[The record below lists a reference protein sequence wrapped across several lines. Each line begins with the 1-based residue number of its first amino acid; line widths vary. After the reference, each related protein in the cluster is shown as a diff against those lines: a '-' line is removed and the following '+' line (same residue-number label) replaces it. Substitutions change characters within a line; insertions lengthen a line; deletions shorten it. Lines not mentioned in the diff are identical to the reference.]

1 MVAED
6 GVEDRFD
13 VEYCYESYCYESY
26 CYESYCYYPRSRAP
40 MARQS
45 PPFGPSCRGAFRHAR

>member
-6 GVEDRFD
+6 GV
-13 VEYCYESYCYESY
+13 VYCYESY

-45 PPFGPSCRGAFRHAR
+45 PPSGPSCRGAFRHAR